1 MGTRDKCNLKTKDS
15 VFICLSEYS
24 FIKNKNSDNDMCLN
38 PWRTVKGQLF
48 HDTQLTKEYVKIK
61 SKCFLFVSH
70 GYIGHFSQIN
80 TYIRLTIC

>member
-1 MGTRDKCNLKTKDS
+1 
-15 VFICLSEYS
+15 
-24 FIKNKNSDNDMCLN
+24 MCLN
-38 PWRTVKGQLF
+38 RGRTVKGQLF